1 MTGIERRYWRGWAGV
16 AVIALGVPFGEP
28 CIVDQFGPALPSEW
42 TVTYSKAFISS
53 KLAWQPATTSRISPL
68 TKSLLISEKRLG
80 HFSGKSRMI
89 TSLSVAASW
98 MEIGLEG
105 VEASRRRR
113 DDLSASRSDWGIG
126 VRSARISEGSM
137 P

>member
-1 MTGIERRYWRGWAGV
+1 MGQFYMT
-16 AVIALGVPFGEP
+16 LS
-28 CIVDQFGPALPSEW
+28 SEW
-42 TVTYSKAFISS
+42 AVTYSKAFISS

-98 MEIGLEG
+98 MEIGREG

-113 DDLSASRSDWGIG
+113 DDLSASRSD
-126 VRSARISEGSM
+126 
-137 P
+137 